1 MIIYLIKSTLLLG
14 ILFGVYKLLLENEKI
29 HRFNRFFLLFAMA
42 FGLEAPLIS
51 FGIHSE
57 QSIAGIEM
65 QQMERVVNAPAEA
78 VSQSVESVINAKPA
92 VSTKTGKTTITP
104 TKTGWPLSK
113 TDILF
118 GLYGLITLFLFIRF
132 AGGFFKILGKIKSG
146 SLEKA
151 GPATLLLLDE
161 PTTPQS
167 FFWFIFLNK
176 EQFESG
182 EIEPEILDHELTHF
196 RRFHSL
202 DVLIIETLKVIFW
215 FNPFMYLYKHAIQLN
230 HEYIA
235 DESLSD
241 KVTSVSDYQN
251 MLIRVC
257 AGNTTMSTTSSIGY
271 SLTKKRLYMMFRTY
285 SRLRSGSKM
294 ALLLPVLA
302 MLTLTFCSRKTVYSK
317 SDLSLNKTYYSVP
330 KLHANP
336 TRSKE
341 LGIPVSDAAQFTSSG
356 KPFTGTKKIYYT
368 SNDSLYMKQ
377 YYKNGIETGSLMYR
391 DGDSTRQKYDWSLH
405 KPNLKESY
413 TNGILVYKDVLPSES
428 KDGMGHV
435 RQWYKNGQLSF
446 EVSYT
451 GDHIKQ
457 GLMTEYDKKGNI
469 IKQERYKD
477 GKVVEKIK

>member
-14 ILFGVYKLLLENEKI
+14 ILFGIYKLLLENEKI
-29 HRFNRFFLLFAMA
+29 HRFNRLFLLFALA
-42 FGLEAPLIS
+42 FGLWAPLIS
-51 FGIHSE
+51 LGIHPE
-57 QSIAGIEM
+57 QSIAGIKM
-65 QQMERVVNAPAEA
+65 QQMERMVNAPAEA
-78 VSQSVESVINAKPA
+78 VSKTVESVISAKPS
-92 VSTKTGKTTITP
+92 VSTTTKIAPVTP
-104 TKTGWPLSK
+104 AKQEWPLSA

-132 AGGFFKILGKIKSG
+132 AGGFFKILGKIKTG

-151 GPATLLLLDE
+151 GPATLVLLHE

-176 EQFESG
+176 EQFVSG

-196 RRFHSL
+196 RRLHSV
-202 DVLIIETLKVIFW
+202 DVLVIETLKVFFW
-215 FNPFMYLYKHAIQLN
+215 FNPFMYLYKYAIQLN
-230 HEYIA
+230 HEFIA
-235 DESLSD
+235 DESVAG

-257 AGNTTMSTTSSIGY
+257 AGNKPMSTTSSIGY
-271 SLTKKRLYMMFRTY
+271 SLTKKRLRMMFRTH
-285 SRLRSGSKM
+285 SRLRSGSKT
-294 ALLLPVLA
+294 ALILPLLAL
-302 MLTLTFCSRKTVYSK
+302 LTLTFCSRKTVYSK
-317 SDLSLNKTYYSVP
+317 SDLFPNKTYYSVP

-336 TRSKE
+336 KRSEK
-341 LGIPVSDAAQFTSSG
+341 LGIPTTDGAQFTSSG

-368 SNDSLYMKQ
+368 KNDSLYMKQ
-377 YYKNGIETGSLMYR
+377 YYKDGIETGSLAYR
-391 DGDSTRQKYDWSLH
+391 DGDTIRQEYDWSLH

-413 TNGILVYKDVLPSES
+413 INGVLVYKDILPSES
-428 KDGMGHV
+428 KDGMGHI

-451 GDHIKQ
+451 GNHVYQ
-457 GLMTEYDKKGNI
+457 GFMTEYDKKGNI
-469 IKQERYKD
+469 IKQDRYKD